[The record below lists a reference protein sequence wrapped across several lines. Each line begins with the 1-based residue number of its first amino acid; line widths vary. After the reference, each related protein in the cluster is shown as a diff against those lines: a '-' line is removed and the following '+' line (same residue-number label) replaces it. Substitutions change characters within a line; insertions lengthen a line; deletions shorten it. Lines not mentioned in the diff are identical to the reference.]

1 MRIRRRRIST
11 KAQRK
16 KARCGLKLHETG
28 LKASTLKKYREAVHQ
43 ALEQWDFC
51 SIQYENVVAFDLEL
65 GDFLEHSYEEG
76 ESIAFAGNLICGLQV
91 FLPFLR
97 RHLPYS
103 WHLFSLWRRNE
114 RCWQATP
121 MGDDLLWA
129 LVGKTLE
136 SQQLEMGM
144 LLMLGYFGLLR
155 TGELVNLRVGDLR
168 VSSSEVVIFIAAPKS
183 SSRRG
188 QGEHVV
194 IREMTVV
201 HFVSTFLQLHKDRKA
216 AVWAT
221 SAQRFRDEFARL
233 VKFFRLEA
241 YGYRPYS
248 LRRGGATRLYRLQTP
263 MELTLIQGR
272 WKNSSSARTYIA
284 DGMTELA
291 RLNFGP
297 KTLTLFRLF
306 QRIVGFKSS

>member
-1 MRIRRRRIST
+1 MRIRRRKNSS
-11 KAQRK
+11 KADRK
-16 KARCGLKLHETG
+16 KARRGLKLHETG
-28 LKASTLKKYREAVHQ
+28 LKAGTLKKYREAVHQ

-51 SIQYENVVAFDLEL
+51 SITYESVVAFDLEL
-65 GDFLEHSYEEG
+65 GDFLEHAYEEG
-76 ESIAFAGNLICGLQV
+76 ESVAFAGNLICGLQV

-114 RCWQATP
+114 RSWQATP

-129 LVGKTLE
+129 LVGKTIE
-136 SQQLEMGM
+136 TQQLAMGT

-168 VSSSEVVIFIAAPKS
+168 ASASEVIVYIAAPKS
-183 SSRRG
+183 GSRRG

-201 HFVSTFLQLHKDRKA
+201 HFVTTFSQFAKDRKA
-216 AVWAT
+216 AVWP
-221 SAQRFRDEFARL
+221 SSSQKFRDEFSRL
-233 VKFFRLEA
+233 ISFFRLDS

-263 MELTLIQGR
+263 MELILIQGR

-291 RLNFGP
+291 RLNFKA
-297 KTLTLFRLF
+297 KTLSLFRLSHAS
-306 QRIVGFKSS
+306 VGFSSS

>member
-1 MRIRRRRIST
+1 MRIRRRKNTS
-11 KAQRK
+11 KADRK
-16 KARCGLKLHETG
+16 KQRRGQKLHETG
-28 LKASTLKKYREAVHQ
+28 LKASTLQKYREAVHQ

-51 SIQYENVVAFDLEL
+51 AIKYENVVAFDLEL

-76 ESIAFAGNLICGLQV
+76 ESVSFAGNLICGLQV

-114 RCWQATP
+114 RSWQATP
-121 MGDDLLWA
+121 MGDELLWA

-136 SQQLEMGM
+136 CQWLAMGT

-168 VSSSEVVIFIAAPKS
+168 VSSSEVIVYIAAPKS

-194 IREMTVV
+194 IRERAVV
-201 HFVSTFLQLHKDRKA
+201 HFVSTLLQLETDRKA
-216 AVWAT
+216 AVWKG
-221 SAQRFRDEFARL
+221 SPQKFRDDFSRMIG
-233 VKFFRLEA
+233 FFRLESA
-241 YGYRPYS
+241 GYRPYS

-263 MELTLIQGR
+263 MELILIQGR

-291 RLNFGP
+291 RLNFKP
-297 KTLTLFRLF
+297 RTLSLMKRYHAV
-306 QRIVGFKSS
+306 IGFSP